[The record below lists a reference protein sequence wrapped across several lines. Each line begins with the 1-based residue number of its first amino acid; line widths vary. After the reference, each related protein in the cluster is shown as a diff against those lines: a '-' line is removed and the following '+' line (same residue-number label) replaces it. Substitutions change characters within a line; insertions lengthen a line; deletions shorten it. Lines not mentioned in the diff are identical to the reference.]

1 MPFQTKIQPMDLGS
15 AARIDP
21 VRPRQSL
28 LRRFFVPR
36 TTVTAAPT
44 KADVDR
50 DSDDSGGGGARADV
64 DCLDRMVLSFM
75 EDNTEMNKPLK
86 SRCNCFNGN
95 YDESSDDEIDLL
107 FGDVT
112 PVLPTPGDASEII
125 KGLVLCTNVTERN
138 LLADTSKI
146 MDRTR
151 NFKCGKSETRKIVC
165 DGLKLLGYDAAVCKS
180 KWEKATSVP
189 AGEHEYIDV
198 VTGGARLLVEVD
210 FRSEFEI
217 ARSTKTYRTL
227 LQSLPSI
234 YVGTTDRLVKI
245 VALVSEAV
253 KQSMRKK
260 GLHFPPWRK
269 CEYMKSK
276 WLSKHERLGITSLDS
291 PGDDKS
297 DISVNFEVCSVEMIT
312 VVVRPSEVV
321 IGKLKN
327 KPVAGLTAVL

>member
-125 KGLVLCTNVTERN
+125 KV
-138 LLADTSKI
+138 
-146 MDRTR
+146 
-151 NFKCGKSETRKIVC
+151 
-165 DGLKLLGYDAAVCKS
+165 
-180 KWEKATSVP
+180 
-189 AGEHEYIDV
+189 
-198 VTGGARLLVEVD
+198 
-210 FRSEFEI
+210 
-217 ARSTKTYRTL
+217 
-227 LQSLPSI
+227 
-234 YVGTTDRLVKI
+234 
-245 VALVSEAV
+245 
-253 KQSMRKK
+253 
-260 GLHFPPWRK
+260 
-269 CEYMKSK
+269 
-276 WLSKHERLGITSLDS
+276 
-291 PGDDKS
+291 
-297 DISVNFEVCSVEMIT
+297 
-312 VVVRPSEVV
+312 
-321 IGKLKN
+321 
-327 KPVAGLTAVL
+327 